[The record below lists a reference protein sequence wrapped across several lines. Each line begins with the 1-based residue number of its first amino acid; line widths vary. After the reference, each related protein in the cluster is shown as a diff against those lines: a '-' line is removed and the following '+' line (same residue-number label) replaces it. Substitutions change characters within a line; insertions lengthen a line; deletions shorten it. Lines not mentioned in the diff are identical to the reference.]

1 VTPGEVSRAGRAP
14 GAGAGAGWAAWAVV
28 AVLYG
33 YSFFQRVV
41 PSVLVEDLTSSFGV
55 GLAAVGGLGGIFF
68 LSMALA
74 QLPIGTL
81 LDRAGPRRIATA
93 AALASVLGAVAF
105 ASAPGI
111 VLAGAGRLL
120 LGLAAS
126 VGFLGCLVVATRV
139 LPPSRFGLASGLAA
153 SVGMA
158 GALLGQAPLRAAAD
172 AIGWRA
178 SLLFSALLPLVLIV
192 GCLLLLPRG
201 GAPRTAAGA
210 AGAPDHRRR
219 EVFRRW
225 PVWACG
231 VVSATLV
238 LPVNVY
244 AGLWAVPFLQEV
256 RGFRPTLAALAAS
269 SMLVGFAVGSPAL
282 GWLAA
287 RTGRPRPILAGAF
300 VTVLGV
306 MALIVYGPGLPGWVV
321 GCASFV
327 AGVASGGMVLGFGL
341 ATTGI
346 ADHRRGLAFGMVNTV
361 VLGTTGLAQQAVG
374 AVLETTQTVLA
385 TTPTTAYR
393 LGFGLLI
400 AALVIG
406 LVLLRAMPDPG
417 GGSPDRGAA
426 DRGAADRGA
435 TGERSGDGSTG
446 SDPEQ

>member
-1 VTPGEVSRAGRAP
+1 M
-14 GAGAGAGWAAWAVV
+14 V

-41 PSVLVEDLTSSFGV
+41 PSVLVEDLTSSFDV

-172 AIGWRA
+172 AIGWRT
-178 SLLFSALLPLVLIV
+178 SLLLSALLPLVLIV

-210 AGAPDHRRR
+210 APGAPDHRRR

-231 VVSATLV
+231 IVSATLV

-244 AGLWAVPFLQEV
+244 AGLWAVPFLQDV
-256 RGFRPTLAALAAS
+256 RGFRPTIAALAAS

-306 MALIVYGPGLPGWVV
+306 MVLIVYGPGLPGWLV
-321 GCASFV
+321 GFASFV

-361 VLGTTGLAQQAVG
+361 VLGTTGLAQQVVG
-374 AVLETTQTVLA
+374 AVLETTQTVWA
-385 TTPTTAYR
+385 TTPTMAYR
-393 LGFGLLI
+393 LGFGLLV
-400 AALVIG
+400 AAVFTG
-406 LVLLRAMPDPG
+406 LLLLRAMPDPG
-417 GGSPDRGAA
+417 GGSRD
-426 DRGAADRGA
+426 
-435 TGERSGDGSTG
+435 ERRHG
-446 SDPEQ
+446 

>member
-1 VTPGEVSRAGRAP
+1 M
-14 GAGAGAGWAAWAVV
+14 V

-41 PSVLVEDLTSSFGV
+41 PSVLVEDLTSSFDV

-93 AALASVLGAVAF
+93 AALASVCGAVAF

-178 SLLFSALLPLVLIV
+178 SLLLSALLPLVLIV

-201 GAPRTAAGA
+201 GVPRTAAGA
-210 AGAPDHRRR
+210 AAAPDASDHRRR

-231 VVSATLV
+231 IVSATLV

-256 RGFRPTLAALAAS
+256 RGFRPTIAALAAS

-306 MALIVYGPGLPGWVV
+306 MVLIVYGPTLPGWVV

-361 VLGTTGLAQQAVG
+361 VLGTTGLAQQVVG
-374 AVLETTQTVLA
+374 AVLETTQTVWA

-393 LGFGLLI
+393 LGFGLLV
-400 AALVIG
+400 AAVFIG
-406 LVLLRAMPDPG
+406 LLLLRAMPDPE
-417 GGSPDRGAA
+417 GGSPEGGASRQRG
-426 DRGAADRGA
+426 R
-435 TGERSGDGSTG
+435 DGSAG